1 MFEFAFMQRALFAA
15 LIIGVVCGVLGF
27 FVILRR
33 LAFIGVGISHSA
45 LGGVA
50 VGLLLG
56 IHPLV
61 SGAIFAI
68 AVALAIAWLSPR
80 TRVSEDAVIGVF
92 FSASM
97 ALGVVLFSMNR
108 GYQQDLFGYL
118 FGNILAISSNELVAL
133 TIIAVLILCAL
144 AAIFRELLFISF
156 DEEIA
161 RAYGH
166 RVDLMNALLL
176 VLVAITVVIG
186 VRLVGVLLIQAL
198 LVIPAAAAALWVT
211 HYRGQL
217 VISAILGASCCA
229 AGLMLAFQLDIAAGG
244 TIVLV
249 TTAAF
254 FASLVMARGARF

>member
-1 MFEFAFMQRALFAA
+1 MFEFEFMQRALVAA
-15 LIIGVVCGVLGF
+15 VTIGVVCGLLGF

-50 VGLLLG
+50 VGILIG
-56 IHPLV
+56 VNPLFT
-61 SGAIFAI
+61 GAIFAI
-68 AVALAIAWLSPR
+68 GVALAIAWLSPR
-80 TRVSEDAVIGVF
+80 TRLSEDAVIGVF

-97 ALGVVLFSMNR
+97 ALGVVLFSMKR

-118 FGNILAISSNELVAL
+118 FGNVLAVSPEELRAFLLLGAGIVLVLAL
-133 TIIAVLILCAL
+133 L
-144 AAIFRELLFISF
+144 FRDLLFISF

-166 RVDLMNALLL
+166 RVDLLNAVLLF
-176 VLVAITVVIG
+176 LVALTVVIG

-198 LVIPAAAAALWVT
+198 LVIPAAIAALWAT

-217 VISAILGASCCA
+217 MIASGVGALCGALGLVLSY
-229 AGLMLAFQLDIAAGG
+229 QLDIAAGG

-249 TTAAF
+249 ATVLF
-254 FASLVMARGARF
+254 FASIAVRHGRGA